1 VILFFPPHAVW
12 SFAYLSCVLVV
23 RIDPLPF
30 DAAGVVIYCT
40 RCGTPTPCGS
50 TDRRLPSSD
59 VNVAI
64 VDRTPA
70 AAAAAADVVVAIGYR
85 CRITCPHSIFLRPS
99 IHCRNVAFSDVHEVV
114 ACAETDASAT
124 SAVALP
130 TKLFQ
135 MHETRQ

>member
-1 VILFFPPHAVW
+1 MRHA
-12 SFAYLSCVLVV
+12 
-23 RIDPLPF
+23 
-30 DAAGVVIYCT
+30 
-40 RCGTPTPCGS
+40 TPCGS